1 MGGQIFI
8 NYRRDDA
15 SHAAGRL
22 YERLSAQF
30 ETFMDVDMELGI
42 DFVGTL
48 G

>member
-22 YERLSAQF
+22 SAHF
-30 ETFMDVDMELGI
+30 ETFLDVDMELGI